1 MTEYLPK
8 HTQIVPEFN
17 LLLLKELYSEERKKG
32 VSSSLVTMTNDSR
45 QRETGGATESRAM
58 SSPVKVFDG
67 VNAPSPSIKI
77 RRPIVS

>member
-8 HTQIVPEFN
+8 HSQIVPEFN
-17 LLLLKELYSEERKKG
+17 SLLLKEFYFDGRKKG

-45 QRETGGATESRAM
+45 QREAGGATESRWM
-58 SSPVKVFDG
+58 SSPVKVFGG
-67 VNAPSPSIKI
+67 VNAPSPNIKI

>member
-17 LLLLKELYSEERKKG
+17 LLLLKEFCFEVRKKG

-45 QRETGGATESRAM
+45 QREAEAQLSRAQ
-58 SSPVKVFDG
+58 
-67 VNAPSPSIKI
+67 
-77 RRPIVS
+77 